1 MLLLYFSKSSYQI
14 FKIHPTGSFRSV
26 DNAVL
31 SFSFSYILGWK
42 FLSTHLLKL
51 AECRY
56 NANFSV
62 LETGKAVKQIPM
74 KILHNLNRSSCA
86 KYCLV
91 CNSTYYYFN
100 LESTTGTCELLK
112 FLNFPKPRN
121 KNGWEFV
128 RTNIYLRNVKNY
140 SNISFLV
147 SFYVLLTFPLT
158 LFS

>member
-42 FLSTHLLKL
+42 FLSTHVLKL
-51 AECRY
+51 PGCRY

-62 LETGKAVKQIPM
+62 VETGKAVKQIPT
-74 KILHNLNRSSCA
+74 KTLHSLNRSSCA

-91 CNSTYYYFN
+91 HSTCYYFN
-100 LESTTGTCELLK
+100 LQSATGTCELLE
-112 FLNFPKPRN
+112 FLNSPKPRN
-121 KNGWEFV
+121 NNG
-128 RTNIYLRNVKNY
+128 
-140 SNISFLV
+140 
-147 SFYVLLTFPLT
+147 
-158 LFS
+158 